1 MRGLRIRVSDV
12 LELLA
17 SHASREGVL
26 SQHPDLEDDDLSA
39 CLLFA
44 SRELDHAVL
53 SA

>member
-1 MRGLRIRVSDV
+1 MRIRVSDV

-17 SHASREGVL
+17 SNMSRKEVL
-26 SQHPDLEDDDLSA
+26 QEHPDLEDEDLSA

-44 SRELDHAVL
+44 SREIDHAVL

>member
-1 MRGLRIRVSDV
+1 MSDV

-17 SHASREGVL
+17 ARMSREDIIRE
-26 SQHPDLEDDDLSA
+26 HPDLEDDDLSA

-44 SRELDHAVL
+44 SREIDHAVL